1 MVTPDQAR
9 ALAGAL
15 PLVEDTS
22 SDRALAFAI
31 AGKGFAWSLMERD
44 APKKPRVPVLGV
56 LAVRCDIARKEMLIE
71 AAPDVFFSTDHY
83 RGYPAVLV
91 RLEAVEADELA
102 GLLAD
107 AWAIQAPARLKK
119 SHGAVGTGAAAAS
132 LEHNQ
137 GR

>member
-1 MVTPDQAR
+1 MVTPDQVR
-9 ALAGAL
+9 AMVAGFPGLEDRSGEDRLALEVG
-15 PLVEDTS
+15 
-22 SDRALAFAI
+22 
-31 AGKGFAWSLMERD
+31 GKGFAWTLMERT
-44 APKKPRVPVLGV
+44 APKKPRVPMLDV

-71 AAPDVFFSTDHY
+71 AAPDTFFSTDHY

-119 SHGAVGTGAAAAS
+119 FGGVVGTGAAPTS
-132 LEHNQ
+132 SEDSQ